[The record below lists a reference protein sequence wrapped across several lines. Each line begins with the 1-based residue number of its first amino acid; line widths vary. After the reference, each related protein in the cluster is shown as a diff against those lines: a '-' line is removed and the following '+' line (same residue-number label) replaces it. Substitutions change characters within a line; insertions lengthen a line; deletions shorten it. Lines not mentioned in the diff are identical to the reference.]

1 MIPKL
6 PSEKFWKLY
15 KNLPQELQEVLLSE
29 KTGEEVRDICRRYGI
44 SEIEEEILDLVGLT
58 LIGLLPFEDLKL
70 ALEKDLKL
78 SPQTAKQIA
87 QEIFRFIFFPV
98 KSSLEKIYKI
108 EMKEEKET
116 LKEAKKEDIYREP
129 IE

>member
-29 KTGEEVRDICRRYGI
+29 KTGEEVRDICQRYGI

-70 ALEKDLKL
+70 ALERDLKL

>member
-29 KTGEEVRDICRRYGI
+29 KTGEEVRDICQRYGI
-44 SEIEEEILDLVGLT
+44 LEIEEEILDLVGLT

-70 ALEKDLKL
+70 ALERDLKL